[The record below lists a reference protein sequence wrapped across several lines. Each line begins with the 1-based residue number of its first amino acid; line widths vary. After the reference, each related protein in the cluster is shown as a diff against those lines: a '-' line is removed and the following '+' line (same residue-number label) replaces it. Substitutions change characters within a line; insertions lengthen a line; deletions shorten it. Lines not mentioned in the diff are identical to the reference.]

1 MIPRI
6 SAGPARCAGGG
17 EESDHPAGLA
27 LSRPSA
33 PLLGTK
39 TVSGCCRGHPRH
51 PPPPP
56 RLAAVPQL
64 LGPAPKTAGREA
76 GGGERAAA
84 AGLRGWDPRGQR
96 HERAQAGK
104 GGGRRKPPRQSP
116 PRGLRTSGPQK
127 PPPPVGG
134 VGETSSRHPA
144 FLGKGRRERLSGG
157 REGTAWGVKRCLSV
171 HTSAG
176 WGSFPP
182 PHRRPSPHA
191 FSSGRSS
198 SFWASSAPEPFGRCV
213 TAASTK
219 PGTAGWLGTAGWG

>member
-1 MIPRI
+1 MIPQL

-51 PPPPP
+51 HPTP

-84 AGLRGWDPRGQR
+84 AGFRGWDPRGQR
-96 HERAQAGK
+96 HKRAQAGK

-116 PRGLRTSGPQK
+116 FRGLRTSGPQE

-157 REGTAWGVKRCLSV
+157 REGTAWGVRAVSLSCWWSEAQGVPVGVKRCLSV
-171 HTSAG
+171 QTSAG

-182 PHRRPSPHA
+182 PH
-191 FSSGRSS
+191 
-198 SFWASSAPEPFGRCV
+198 
-213 TAASTK
+213 
-219 PGTAGWLGTAGWG
+219 